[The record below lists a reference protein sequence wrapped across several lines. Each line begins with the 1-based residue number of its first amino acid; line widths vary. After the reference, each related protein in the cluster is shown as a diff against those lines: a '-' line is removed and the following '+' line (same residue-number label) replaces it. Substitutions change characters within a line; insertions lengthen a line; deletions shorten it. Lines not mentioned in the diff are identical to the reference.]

1 MDNGDKKVN
10 NPGGSHRPQHPKDMK
25 EKILIIGRPGTGKT
39 DLGNVLSE
47 LMNYDLVDEVPS
59 AWRLSLNSKSRTV
72 YVSNSITEEEAAI
85 YLKEFTV
92 IAVSNL

>member
-1 MDNGDKKVN
+1 
-10 NPGGSHRPQHPKDMK
+10 MK

-39 DLGNVLSE
+39 DLANVLAE

-59 AWRLSLNSKSRTV
+59 AWWLSLNAKSRTV
-72 YVSNSITEEEAAI
+72 YVSNSITEEEAATN
-85 YLKEFTV
+85 LKDFTV

>member
-1 MDNGDKKVN
+1 
-10 NPGGSHRPQHPKDMK
+10 MK

-47 LMNYDLVDEVPS
+47 LMNYDLADEVPS
-59 AWRLSLNSKSRTV
+59 AWWLSLNSNPRTV
-72 YVSNSITEEEAAI
+72 YVSNGITEAEAAAN
-85 YLKEFTV
+85 LKDFTV

>member
-1 MDNGDKKVN
+1 
-10 NPGGSHRPQHPKDMK
+10 MK

-59 AWRLSLNSKSRTV
+59 AWWLSLNSKSRTV
-72 YVSNSITEEEAAI
+72 YVSNSITEEEAASN
-85 YLKEFTV
+85 LKEFTV

>member
-1 MDNGDKKVN
+1 
-10 NPGGSHRPQHPKDMK
+10 MK

-59 AWRLSLNSKSRTV
+59 AWWLSLNAKPRTV
-72 YVSNSITEEEAAI
+72 YVSNSITGAEAS
-85 YLKEFTV
+85 LNLEDFTV
-92 IAVSNL
+92 IAVTNL

>member
-1 MDNGDKKVN
+1 
-10 NPGGSHRPQHPKDMK
+10 MK

-39 DLGNVLSE
+39 DLGNVLAE

-59 AWRLSLNSKSRTV
+59 AWWLSLNAEPRTV
-72 YVSNSITEEEAAI
+72 YVSNSITGAEASLN
-85 YLKEFTV
+85 LKDFTV

>member
-1 MDNGDKKVN
+1 
-10 NPGGSHRPQHPKDMK
+10 MK

-39 DLGNVLSE
+39 NLGNVLAE

-59 AWRLSLNSKSRTV
+59 AQWLSLNAKPGNV
-72 YVSNSITEEEAAI
+72 YVSNSITGAEAAI
-85 YLKEFTV
+85 YLKDFTV

>member
-1 MDNGDKKVN
+1 
-10 NPGGSHRPQHPKDMK
+10 MK

-39 DLGNVLSE
+39 NLGNVLSE

-59 AWRLSLNSKSRTV
+59 AWWLALNAEPRKV
-72 YVSNSITEEEAAI
+72 YVSNSITGAEAAI